1 MKATVIGTG
10 TWGTALAQVLYDN
23 GYDVLMY
30 GRTLSEIEDINK
42 NHRNSRYFGD
52 TPIAEGIRATADA
65 AVLPAGADIL
75 LLAVPSRAFPS
86 IYPLVR
92 PLLSENTV
100 IVNAAK
106 GFEPGT
112 GKRLSVA
119 LCDALSDCRYRG
131 VVSLI
136 GPSHA
141 EEVILR
147 MLTSVSAVSAE
158 LPLAN
163 EVRAAFSN
171 DYFRVY
177 SNDDI
182 VGAELGVAI
191 KNVIALA
198 SGMLVGR
205 GYGDNAKAALI
216 TRGLAE
222 TVRYGVAR
230 GGRRETFFGL
240 AGVGDLIVTCF
251 SPHSRNYRA
260 GLAIGQADS
269 AVALEAID
277 LTVEGVDSCREVYA
291 DACRIGVDMPIVA
304 AVHAVLF
311 EGAAPSE
318 AIMSLMRRPLKT
330 ES

>member
-1 MKATVIGTG
+1 MRANVIGTG
-10 TWGTALAQVLYDN
+10 TWGTALAQVLADN
-23 GYDVLMY
+23 GYEVMLY
-30 GRTLSEIEDINK
+30 GRSVAEIEDINK

-52 TPIAEGIRATADA
+52 TPLSEALCATADPSA
-65 AVLPAGADIL
+65 LFVGADIVL
-75 LLAVPSRAFPS
+75 IAVPSRAFPD

-92 PLLSENTV
+92 PLLFEGTV
-100 IVNAAK
+100 LVNAAK
-106 GFEPGT
+106 GFEPKT

-119 LCDALSDCRYRG
+119 LCEAFSGQSFRG
-131 VVSLI
+131 IVSLI

-147 MLTSVSAVSAE
+147 MLTSVCAVSADPS
-158 LPLAN
+158 LSG
-163 EVRAAFSN
+163 VVQAAFSN

-177 SNDDI
+177 SNEDT
-182 VGAELGVAI
+182 VGAELGVAV

-269 AVALEAID
+269 AVALKEID

-291 DACRIGVDMPIVA
+291 DAHRAGVEMPIVF
-304 AVHAVLF
+304 AVYSVLF
-311 EGAAPSE
+311 EGVAPSE
-318 AIMSLMRRPLKT
+318 AIKALMRRPLKS
-330 ES
+330 E

>member
-1 MKATVIGTG
+1 MRANVIGTG
-10 TWGTALAQVLYDN
+10 TWGTALAQVLADN
-23 GYDVLMY
+23 GYEVMLY
-30 GRTLSEIEDINK
+30 GRTAAEIEDINK
-42 NHRNSRYFGD
+42 NHKNSRYFGD
-52 TPIAEGIRATADA
+52 TPLADTLTATADPTA
-65 AVLPAGADIL
+65 LKKGADIVL
-75 LLAVPSRAFPS
+75 IAVPSRAFPA

-92 PLLSENTV
+92 PLLGEGT
-100 IVNAAK
+100 ILVNAAK
-106 GFEPGT
+106 GFEPNT

-119 LCDALSDCRYRG
+119 LSDAFASCAYRG

-147 MLTSVSAVSAE
+147 MLTSVSAVSCDAALAE
-158 LPLAN
+158 T
-163 EVRAAFSN
+163 VQAAFSN

-177 SNDDI
+177 SNDDT
-182 VGAELGVAI
+182 VGAELGVAV

-260 GLAIGQADS
+260 GLAIGKADS
-269 AVALEAID
+269 AAALADID
-277 LTVEGVDSCREVYA
+277 LTVEGVDSCREVCA
-291 DACRIGVDMPIVA
+291 DARRVGVEMPIVS

-311 EGAAPSE
+311 EGAAPSD
-318 AIMSLMRRPLKT
+318 AIRALMRRPLKA
-330 ES
+330 E

>member
-1 MKATVIGTG
+1 MRATVIGTG
-10 TWGTALAQVLYDN
+10 TWGTALALVLADN
-23 GYDVLMY
+23 GYEVMLW
-30 GRTLSEIEDINK
+30 GRSEAEIKDINK

-52 TPIAEGIRATADA
+52 TPLPDTLVATTDPA
-65 AVLPAGADIL
+65 ALPKGADIVL
-75 LLAVPSRAFPS
+75 IAVPSRAFPA
-86 IYPLVR
+86 IYPLVC

-100 IVNAAK
+100 VVNAAK
-106 GFEPGT
+106 GFEPNT

-119 LCDALSDCRYRG
+119 LADAFAECPHRG
-131 VVSLI
+131 IVSLI

-147 MLTSVSAVSAE
+147 MLTSVSAVSEDIALAE
-158 LPLAN
+158 A
-163 EVRAAFSN
+163 VQAAFSN

-177 SNDDI
+177 SNSDT

-260 GLAIGQADS
+260 GLAIGEADS
-269 AVALEAID
+269 AKALERLD
-277 LTVEGVDSCREVYA
+277 LTVEGVDSCREVYH
-291 DACRIGVDMPIVA
+291 DACRAGVEMPIVS
-304 AVHAVLF
+304 AVYAVLF
-311 EGAAPSE
+311 EGVAPSD
-318 AIMSLMRRPLKT
+318 AIKALMRRPLKP
-330 ES
+330 E